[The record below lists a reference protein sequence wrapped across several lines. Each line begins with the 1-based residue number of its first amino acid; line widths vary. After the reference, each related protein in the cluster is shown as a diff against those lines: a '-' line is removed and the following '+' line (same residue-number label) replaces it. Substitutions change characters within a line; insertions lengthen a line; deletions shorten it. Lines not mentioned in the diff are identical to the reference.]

1 MTPSTSIPPDEA
13 AELLESVETARE
25 AAEQRMGAYWFPLVV
40 VGGLLLATSWFFSVW
55 DGGAVALFWLV
66 VAPFALFAV
75 KRYERVQLRASG
87 AVRDRRA
94 HLTVAGAFI
103 AACVVLG
110 AIGGVTGER
119 DLINYGPLFGV
130 AAVYAAVA
138 WRDRSRRLTAWAVG
152 VSAFAL
158 TSPYILPSLDDPAR
172 VMALVT
178 GANLVIEGFAERN
191 RRGA

>member
-1 MTPSTSIPPDEA
+1 MTTSIPPDEA
-13 AELLESVETARE
+13 AELLESVEAARE

-40 VGGLLLATSWFFSVW
+40 VGGLMVATSWFFAVW
-55 DGGAVALFWLV
+55 DGAAVAIFWLV

-87 AVRDRRA
+87 AVRDRRT
-94 HLTVAGAFI
+94 HLMVAGGFI

-110 AIGGVTGER
+110 AIGGATGEP

-130 AAVYAAVA
+130 AVVYAVLA
-138 WRDRSRRLTAWAVG
+138 WRHRSPRLAAWAVG

-158 TSPYILPSLDDPAR
+158 ASPHIFSSLDDPAR
-172 VMALVT
+172 VLALVV
-178 GANLVIEGFAERN
+178 GANLVIEGVGERN